1 MTENKSPSL
10 VDLKQ
15 EPSTCGVARKRWFTT
30 LLNKLYEALK
40 VSNLVKNH
48 KLAKSISDASW
59 DQFTQWVNYFAKIH
73 KITCIAVPP
82 QFTTIDC
89 SVCGAKVY
97 QTLSTRTHQCPHC
110 QTVLDRDWNAA
121 INILKKG
128 LKYLGEYLFG
138 TAGLAGD
145 DPNDWG
151 ESGLWVFN
159 RDVED
164 LSRLV
169 EPVIPRSDS
178 GRIPRHSEA

>member
-1 MTENKSPSL
+1 L
-10 VDLKQ
+10 
-15 EPSTCGVARKRWFTT
+15 
-30 LLNKLYEALK
+30 
-40 VSNLVKNH
+40 
-48 KLAKSISDASW
+48 
-59 DQFTQWVNYFAKIH
+59 
-73 KITCIAVPP
+73 
-82 QFTTIDC
+82 
-89 SVCGAKVY
+89 
-97 QTLSTRTHQCPHC
+97 
-110 QTVLDRDWNAA
+110 NAA

-128 LKYLGEYLFG
+128 LKYLGEYLNG
-138 TAGLAGD
+138 TAGLAGT